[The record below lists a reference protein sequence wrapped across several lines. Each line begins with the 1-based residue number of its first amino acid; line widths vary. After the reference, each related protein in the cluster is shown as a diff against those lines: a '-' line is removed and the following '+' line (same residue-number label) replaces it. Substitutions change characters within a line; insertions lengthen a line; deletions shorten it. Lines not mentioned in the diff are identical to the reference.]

1 MKEKQQHITDRNES
15 GLSNLTDEELWVSS
29 AVADDTQQYDVD
41 QAFERFRKRTGLDQ
55 SGGKQSYKWYRT
67 WSVAAVAIVLLGLIT
82 VTAYWQGSRQIQSNF
97 SDIVVEAPLGSKTK
111 LTLPD
116 GSTVWLNAGSKMVY
130 SQGFGVSDRK
140 LAFQGEGY
148 FEVEKSDEMP
158 FLVQTHDV
166 NVTVVGTKFNFR
178 NYPEDE
184 EAVVELLEGKVAL
197 ENQLKEEAV
206 RYLSPNEKMVLHKA
220 TGEMDITSAKVKEAT
235 LWTENILLFDEDL
248 LPDIVRELERSYHVQ
263 IEIDNEDLKQ
273 ARFYGQFNQL
283 EQNIFDVLDMF
294 SETGK
299 LKYHEEGKVIYLK

>member
-1 MKEKQQHITDRNES
+1 MKEKQQHITYRNES
-15 GLSNLTDEELWVSS
+15 GFSNLTDEELWVSS

-55 SGGKQSYKWYRT
+55 AGKQSYKWYRT

-116 GSTVWLNAGSKMVY
+116 GSTVWLNAGSKMIY
-130 SQGFGVSDRK
+130 SQGFGVSDRR

-148 FEVEKSDEMP
+148 FEVEKNDEMP

-184 EAVVELLEGKVAL
+184 EAVVELLEGKVTL
-197 ENQLKEEAV
+197 ENQLKEESV

-220 TGEMDITSAKVKEAT
+220 TGKMDITSAKVKEAT

-263 IEIDNEDLKQ
+263 IEIENEDLKQ
-273 ARFYGQFNQL
+273 TRFYGQFNQL
-283 EQNIFDVLDMF
+283 EQNIYDVLDML

>member
-55 SGGKQSYKWYRT
+55 SGRQSYKWYRT

-130 SQGFGVSDRK
+130 SQGFGVSDRR

-148 FEVEKSDEMP
+148 FEVEKIDEMP

-220 TGEMDITSAKVKEAT
+220 TGKMDITSAKVKEVT

-263 IEIDNEDLKQ
+263 IEIENEDLKQ
-273 ARFYGQFNQL
+273 TRFYGQFNQL
-283 EQNIFDVLDMF
+283 EQNIYDVLDML

>member
-29 AVADDTQQYDVD
+29 AVVDDTQQYDVD

-55 SGGKQSYKWYRT
+55 SGKQSYKWYRT

-130 SQGFGVSDRK
+130 SQGFGVSDRR

-148 FEVEKSDEMP
+148 FEVEKNDEMP

-184 EAVVELLEGKVAL
+184 EAAVELLEGKVAL

-220 TGEMDITSAKVKEAT
+220 TGEMDITSTKVKEAT

-263 IEIDNEDLKQ
+263 IEIENEDLKQ
-273 ARFYGQFNQL
+273 TRFYGQFNQL
-283 EQNIFDVLDMF
+283 EQNIYDVLDML
-294 SETGK
+294 SETGT

>member
-15 GLSNLTDEELWVSS
+15 GVSNLTDEELWVSS

-55 SGGKQSYKWYRT
+55 SGRQSYKWYRT

-130 SQGFGVSDRK
+130 SQGFGVSDRR
-140 LAFQGEGY
+140 LVFQGEGY
-148 FEVEKSDEMP
+148 FEVEKNDEMP

-248 LPDIVRELERSYHVQ
+248 LPDIVRKLERSYHVR
-263 IEIDNEDLKQ
+263 IEIENEDLKQ

-283 EQNIFDVLDMF
+283 EQNIYEVLDMLV
-294 SETGK
+294 ETGRLEYQEK
-299 LKYHEEGKVIYLK
+299 DKVIYLK

>member
-29 AVADDTQQYDVD
+29 AVADNTQQYDVD

-55 SGGKQSYKWYRT
+55 SGRQSYKWYRT

-130 SQGFGVSDRK
+130 SQGFGVSDRR

-148 FEVEKSDEMP
+148 FEVEKNDEMP

-197 ENQLKEEAV
+197 ENQLKEESV

-263 IEIDNEDLKQ
+263 IEIENEDLKQ
-273 ARFYGQFNQL
+273 TRFYGQFNQL
-283 EQNIFDVLDMF
+283 EQNIYDVLDML

>member
-55 SGGKQSYKWYRT
+55 SGRQSYKWYRT

-130 SQGFGVSDRK
+130 SQGFGVSDRR

-148 FEVEKSDEMP
+148 FEVEKNDEMP

-220 TGEMDITSAKVKEAT
+220 TGKMDITSAKVKEAT

-248 LPDIVRELERSYHVQ
+248 LPDIVRKLERSYHVR
-263 IEIDNEDLKQ
+263 IEIENEDLKQ

-283 EQNIFDVLDMF
+283 EQNIYEVLDMLV
-294 SETGK
+294 ETGRLEYQEK
-299 LKYHEEGKVIYLK
+299 DKVIYLK

>member
-55 SGGKQSYKWYRT
+55 SGRQSYKWYRT

-116 GSTVWLNAGSKMVY
+116 GSTVWLNAGSKMIY
-130 SQGFGVSDRK
+130 SQGFGVSDRR

-148 FEVEKSDEMP
+148 FEVEKNDEMP

-248 LPDIVRELERSYHVQ
+248 LPDIVRKLERSYHVQ

-283 EQNIFDVLDMF
+283 EQNIYDVLDML

>member
-55 SGGKQSYKWYRT
+55 SGRQSYKWYRT

-130 SQGFGVSDRK
+130 SQGFGVSDRR

-148 FEVEKSDEMP
+148 FEVEKNDEMP

-166 NVTVVGTKFNFR
+166 NVIVVGTKFNFR

-197 ENQLKEEAV
+197 ENQLKEESV

-220 TGEMDITSAKVKEAT
+220 TGKMDITSAKVKEAT

-263 IEIDNEDLKQ
+263 IEIENEDLKQ
-273 ARFYGQFNQL
+273 TRFYGQFNQL
-283 EQNIFDVLDMF
+283 EQNIYDVLDML

>member
-55 SGGKQSYKWYRT
+55 SGRQSYKWYRT

-130 SQGFGVSDRK
+130 SQGFGVSDRR

-148 FEVEKSDEMP
+148 FEVEKNDEMP

-206 RYLSPNEKMVLHKA
+206 RYLPPNEKMVLHKA

-263 IEIDNEDLKQ
+263 IEIENEDLKQ
-273 ARFYGQFNQL
+273 TRFYGQFNQL
-283 EQNIFDVLDMF
+283 EQNIYDVLDML

>member
-29 AVADDTQQYDVD
+29 AVADNTQQYDVD

-55 SGGKQSYKWYRT
+55 SGKQSYKWYRT

-130 SQGFGVSDRK
+130 SQGFGVSDRR

-148 FEVEKSDEMP
+148 FEVEKNDEMP

-248 LPDIVRELERSYHVQ
+248 LPDIVRKLERSYHVR
-263 IEIDNEDLKQ
+263 IEIENEDLKQ

-283 EQNIFDVLDMF
+283 EQNIYEVLDMLV
-294 SETGK
+294 ETGRLEYQEK
-299 LKYHEEGKVIYLK
+299 DKVIYLK

>member
-55 SGGKQSYKWYRT
+55 SGKQSYKWYRT

-130 SQGFGVSDRK
+130 SQGFGVSDRR

-148 FEVEKSDEMP
+148 FEVEKNDEMP

-197 ENQLKEEAV
+197 ENQLKEESV

-220 TGEMDITSAKVKEAT
+220 TGKMDITSAKVKEAT

-263 IEIDNEDLKQ
+263 IEIENEDLKQ

-283 EQNIFDVLDMF
+283 EQNIYDVLDML

>member
-29 AVADDTQQYDVD
+29 AVADNTQQYDVD

-55 SGGKQSYKWYRT
+55 SGRQSYKWYRT

-130 SQGFGVSDRK
+130 SQGFGVSDRR

-148 FEVEKSDEMP
+148 FEVEKNDEMP

-197 ENQLKEEAV
+197 ENQLKEESV

-220 TGEMDITSAKVKEAT
+220 TGKMDITSAKVKEVT

-263 IEIDNEDLKQ
+263 IEIENEDLKQ
-273 ARFYGQFNQL
+273 TRFYGQFNQL
-283 EQNIFDVLDMF
+283 EQNIYDVLDML

>member
-29 AVADDTQQYDVD
+29 AVADDTLQYDVD
-41 QAFERFRKRTGLDQ
+41 QAFERFQKRTGLDQ
-55 SGGKQSYKWYRT
+55 SGRQSYKWYRT

-130 SQGFGVSDRK
+130 SQGFGVSDRR
-140 LAFQGEGY
+140 LVFQGEGY
-148 FEVEKSDEMP
+148 FEVEKNDEMP

-197 ENQLKEEAV
+197 ENQLKEEVV

-220 TGEMDITSAKVKEAT
+220 TGEMDITSTKVKEAT
-235 LWTENILLFDEDL
+235 LWTESILLFDEDL

-263 IEIDNEDLKQ
+263 IEIENEDLKQ
-273 ARFYGQFNQL
+273 TRFYGQFNLL
-283 EQNIFDVLDMF
+283 EQTIYDVLDML

>member
-55 SGGKQSYKWYRT
+55 SGRQSYKWYRT

-130 SQGFGVSDRK
+130 SQGFGVSDRR

-148 FEVEKSDEMP
+148 FEVEKNDEMP

-263 IEIDNEDLKQ
+263 IEIENEDLKQ
-273 ARFYGQFNQL
+273 TRFYGQFNQL
-283 EQNIFDVLDMF
+283 EQNIYEVLDML

>member
-55 SGGKQSYKWYRT
+55 AGKQSYKWYRT

-116 GSTVWLNAGSKMVY
+116 GSTVWLNAGSKMIY
-130 SQGFGVSDRK
+130 SQGFGVSDRR

-148 FEVEKSDEMP
+148 FEVEKNDEMP

-197 ENQLKEEAV
+197 ENQLKEESV

-220 TGEMDITSAKVKEAT
+220 TGKMDITSAKVKEAT

-263 IEIDNEDLKQ
+263 IEIENEDLKQ
-273 ARFYGQFNQL
+273 TRFYGQFNQL
-283 EQNIFDVLDMF
+283 EQNIYDVLDML

>member
-15 GLSNLTDEELWVSS
+15 GFSNLTDEELWVSS

-55 SGGKQSYKWYRT
+55 SGKQSYKWYRT

-116 GSTVWLNAGSKMVY
+116 GSTVWLNAGSKMIY
-130 SQGFGVSDRK
+130 SQGFGVSDRR

-148 FEVEKSDEMP
+148 FEVEKNDEMP

-197 ENQLKEEAV
+197 ENQLKEESV

-220 TGEMDITSAKVKEAT
+220 TGKMDITSAKVKEAT

-263 IEIDNEDLKQ
+263 IEIENEDLKQ
-273 ARFYGQFNQL
+273 TRFYGQFNQL
-283 EQNIFDVLDMF
+283 EQNIYDVLDML

>member
-55 SGGKQSYKWYRT
+55 SGRQSYKWYRT

-130 SQGFGVSDRK
+130 SQGFGVSDRR

-148 FEVEKSDEMP
+148 FEVEKNDEMP

-220 TGEMDITSAKVKEAT
+220 TGKMDITSAKVKEVT

-263 IEIDNEDLKQ
+263 IEIENEDLKQ
-273 ARFYGQFNQL
+273 TRFYGQFNQL
-283 EQNIFDVLDMF
+283 EQNIYDVLGML

>member
-55 SGGKQSYKWYRT
+55 SGRQSYKWYRT

-116 GSTVWLNAGSKMVY
+116 GSTVWLNADSKMVY

-148 FEVEKSDEMP
+148 FEVEKNDEMP

-197 ENQLKEEAV
+197 ENQLRKEAV
-206 RYLSPNEKMVLHKA
+206 RYLSPEEKMVLHKA

-283 EQNIFDVLDMF
+283 EQNIYDVLNML
-294 SETGK
+294 SETGR
-299 LKYHEEGKVIYLK
+299 LKYYEEENVIYLK

>member
-55 SGGKQSYKWYRT
+55 AGKQSYKWYRT

-116 GSTVWLNAGSKMVY
+116 GSTVWLNAGSKMIY
-130 SQGFGVSDRK
+130 SQGFGVSDRR

-148 FEVEKSDEMP
+148 FEVEKNDEMP

-220 TGEMDITSAKVKEAT
+220 TGKMDITSAKVKEAT

-263 IEIDNEDLKQ
+263 IEIENEDLKQ
-273 ARFYGQFNQL
+273 TRFYGQFNQL
-283 EQNIFDVLDMF
+283 EQNIYDVLGML

>member
-55 SGGKQSYKWYRT
+55 SGRQSYKWYRT

-116 GSTVWLNAGSKMVY
+116 GSTVWLNAGSKMIY
-130 SQGFGVSDRK
+130 SQGFGVSDRR

-148 FEVEKSDEMP
+148 FEVEKNDEMP

-220 TGEMDITSAKVKEAT
+220 TGEMDITSTKVKEAT

-263 IEIDNEDLKQ
+263 IEIENEDLKQ
-273 ARFYGQFNQL
+273 TRFYGQFNQL
-283 EQNIFDVLDMF
+283 EQNIYDVLDML

>member
-55 SGGKQSYKWYRT
+55 SGRQSYKWYRT
-67 WSVAAVAIVLLGLIT
+67 WGVAAVAIVLLGLIT

-148 FEVEKSDEMP
+148 FEVEKNDEMP

-197 ENQLKEEAV
+197 ENQLKEESV

-220 TGEMDITSAKVKEAT
+220 TGKMDITSAKVKEAT

-263 IEIDNEDLKQ
+263 IEIENEDLKQ
-273 ARFYGQFNQL
+273 TRFYGQFNQL
-283 EQNIFDVLDMF
+283 EQNIYDVLDML

>member
-55 SGGKQSYKWYRT
+55 SGKQSYKWYRT

-130 SQGFGVSDRK
+130 SQGFGVSDRR

-148 FEVEKSDEMP
+148 FEVEKNDEMP

-206 RYLSPNEKMVLHKA
+206 RYLPPNEKMVLHKA

-263 IEIDNEDLKQ
+263 IEIENEDLKQ
-273 ARFYGQFNQL
+273 TRFYGQFNQL
-283 EQNIFDVLDMF
+283 EQNIYDVLDML

>member
-55 SGGKQSYKWYRT
+55 SGRQSYKWYRT

-130 SQGFGVSDRK
+130 SQGFGVSDRR

-148 FEVEKSDEMP
+148 FEVEKNDEMP

-166 NVTVVGTKFNFR
+166 NVIVVGTKFNFR

-197 ENQLKEEAV
+197 ENQL
-206 RYLSPNEKMVLHKA
+206 
-220 TGEMDITSAKVKEAT
+220 KEAT

-263 IEIDNEDLKQ
+263 IEIENEDLKQ
-273 ARFYGQFNQL
+273 TRFYGQFNQL
-283 EQNIFDVLDMF
+283 EQNIYDVLDML

>member
-55 SGGKQSYKWYRT
+55 SGRQSYKWYRT

-82 VTAYWQGSRQIQSNF
+82 VTAYWQGSRQVQSNF

-140 LAFQGEGY
+140 LDFQGEGY
-148 FEVEKSDEMP
+148 FEVEKNDEMP

-220 TGEMDITSAKVKEAT
+220 TGKMDITLAKVKEAT

-248 LPDIVRELERSYHVQ
+248 LPDIVWKLERSYRVQ
-263 IEIDNEDLKQ
+263 IEIENEDLKQ

-283 EQNIFDVLDMF
+283 EQNIYDVLDML

>member
-1 MKEKQQHITDRNES
+1 MIEKQQHITDRNES

-55 SGGKQSYKWYRT
+55 SGRQSYKWYRT

-111 LTLPD
+111 LTPPD

-130 SQGFGVSDRK
+130 SQGFGVSDRR

-148 FEVEKSDEMP
+148 FEVEKNDEMP

-220 TGEMDITSAKVKEAT
+220 TGEMDITSAKVKEAA

-263 IEIDNEDLKQ
+263 IEIENEDLKQ

-283 EQNIFDVLDMF
+283 EQNIYEVLDMLV
-294 SETGK
+294 ETGRLEYQEK
-299 LKYHEEGKVIYLK
+299 DKVIYLK

>member
-1 MKEKQQHITDRNES
+1 MIEKQQHITDRNES

-41 QAFERFRKRTGLDQ
+41 QAFERFQKRTGLDQ
-55 SGGKQSYKWYRT
+55 SGRQSYKWYRT

-130 SQGFGVSDRK
+130 SQGFGVSDRR

-148 FEVEKSDEMP
+148 FEVEKNDEMP

-197 ENQLKEEAV
+197 ENQLKEESV

-248 LPDIVRELERSYHVQ
+248 LPDIVRKLERSYHVR
-263 IEIDNEDLKQ
+263 IEIENEDLKQ

-283 EQNIFDVLDMF
+283 EQNIYEVLDMLV
-294 SETGK
+294 ETGRLEYQEK
-299 LKYHEEGKVIYLK
+299 DKVIYLK

>member
-55 SGGKQSYKWYRT
+55 SGRQSYKWYRT

-116 GSTVWLNAGSKMVY
+116 GSTVWLNAGSKMIY

-148 FEVEKSDEMP
+148 FEVEKNDEMP

-197 ENQLKEEAV
+197 ENQLKGEVV

-248 LPDIVRELERSYHVQ
+248 LPDIVRKLERSYHVQ

-283 EQNIFDVLDMF
+283 EQNIYDVLDML

>member
-29 AVADDTQQYDVD
+29 VVADDTQQYDVD

-55 SGGKQSYKWYRT
+55 SGRQSYKWYRT

-130 SQGFGVSDRK
+130 SQGFGVSDRR

-148 FEVEKSDEMP
+148 FEVEKNDEMP

-220 TGEMDITSAKVKEAT
+220 TGEMDITSAKVKEVT

-263 IEIDNEDLKQ
+263 IEIENEDLKQ
-273 ARFYGQFNQL
+273 TRFYGQFNQL
-283 EQNIFDVLDMF
+283 EQNIYDVLDML

>member
-55 SGGKQSYKWYRT
+55 SGRQSYKWYRT

-130 SQGFGVSDRK
+130 SQGFGVSDRR

-148 FEVEKSDEMP
+148 FEVEKNDEMP

-220 TGEMDITSAKVKEAT
+220 TGEMDITSTKVKEAT

-263 IEIDNEDLKQ
+263 IEIENEDLKQ
-273 ARFYGQFNQL
+273 TRFYGQFNQL
-283 EQNIFDVLDMF
+283 EQNIYEVLDML

>member
-55 SGGKQSYKWYRT
+55 SGKQSYKWYRT

-130 SQGFGVSDRK
+130 SQGFGVSDRR

-148 FEVEKSDEMP
+148 FEVEKKDEMP

-197 ENQLKEEAV
+197 ENQLKEESV

-220 TGEMDITSAKVKEAT
+220 TGKMDITSAKVKEAT

-263 IEIDNEDLKQ
+263 IEIENEDLKQ
-273 ARFYGQFNQL
+273 TRFYGQFNQL
-283 EQNIFDVLDMF
+283 EQNIYDVLDML

>member
-15 GLSNLTDEELWVSS
+15 GLSNLTDEELWVSL

-55 SGGKQSYKWYRT
+55 SGKQSYKWYRT

-130 SQGFGVSDRK
+130 SQGFGVSDRR

-148 FEVEKSDEMP
+148 FEVEKNDEMP

-220 TGEMDITSAKVKEAT
+220 TGEMDITSTKVKEAT

-263 IEIDNEDLKQ
+263 IEIENEDLKQ
-273 ARFYGQFNQL
+273 TRFYGQFNQL
-283 EQNIFDVLDMF
+283 EQNIYDVLDML

>member
-55 SGGKQSYKWYRT
+55 SGKQSYKWYRT

-130 SQGFGVSDRK
+130 SQGFGVSDRR
-140 LAFQGEGY
+140 LVFQGEGY
-148 FEVEKSDEMP
+148 FEVEKNDEMP

-197 ENQLKEEAV
+197 ENQLKEEVV

-220 TGEMDITSAKVKEAT
+220 TGEMDITSTKVKEAT
-235 LWTENILLFDEDL
+235 LWTESILLFDEDL

-263 IEIDNEDLKQ
+263 IEIENEDLKQ
-273 ARFYGQFNQL
+273 TRFYGQFNLL
-283 EQNIFDVLDMF
+283 EQTIYDVLDML

>member
-55 SGGKQSYKWYRT
+55 SGRQSYKWYRT

-148 FEVEKSDEMP
+148 FEVEKNDEMP

-263 IEIDNEDLKQ
+263 IEIENEDLKQ
-273 ARFYGQFNQL
+273 TRFYGQFNQL
-283 EQNIFDVLDMF
+283 EQNIYDVLDML

>member
-41 QAFERFRKRTGLDQ
+41 QAFERFRKRIGLDQ
-55 SGGKQSYKWYRT
+55 SGRQSYKWYRT

-116 GSTVWLNAGSKMVY
+116 GSTVWLNAGSKMIY
-130 SQGFGVSDRK
+130 SQGFGVSDRR

-148 FEVEKSDEMP
+148 FEVEKNDEMP

-248 LPDIVRELERSYHVQ
+248 LPDIVRKLERSYHVR
-263 IEIDNEDLKQ
+263 IEIENEDLKQ

-283 EQNIFDVLDMF
+283 EQNIYEVLDMLV
-294 SETGK
+294 ETGRLEYQEK
-299 LKYHEEGKVIYLK
+299 DKVIYLK

>member
-1 MKEKQQHITDRNES
+1 MIEKQQHITDRNES

-55 SGGKQSYKWYRT
+55 SGRQSYKWYRT

-116 GSTVWLNAGSKMVY
+116 GSTVWLNAGAKMGY
-130 SQGFGVSDRK
+130 SQGFGVRDRR

-148 FEVEKSDEMP
+148 FEVEKNDEMP

-206 RYLSPNEKMVLHKA
+206 RYLPPNEKMVLHKA

-248 LPDIVRELERSYHVQ
+248 LPDIVRKLERSYHVR
-263 IEIDNEDLKQ
+263 IEIENEDLKQ

-283 EQNIFDVLDMF
+283 EQNIYEVLDMLV
-294 SETGK
+294 ETGRLEYQEK
-299 LKYHEEGKVIYLK
+299 DKVIYLK

>member
-41 QAFERFRKRTGLDQ
+41 QAFERFRKQTGLDQ
-55 SGGKQSYKWYRT
+55 SGRQSYKWYRT

-116 GSTVWLNAGSKMVY
+116 GSTVWLNAGSKMIY
-130 SQGFGVSDRK
+130 SQGFGVSDRR

-148 FEVEKSDEMP
+148 FEVEKNDEMP

-220 TGEMDITSAKVKEAT
+220 TGEMDITSTKVKEAT

-263 IEIDNEDLKQ
+263 IEIENEDLKQ
-273 ARFYGQFNQL
+273 TRFYGQFNQL
-283 EQNIFDVLDMF
+283 EQNIYDVLDML

>member
-55 SGGKQSYKWYRT
+55 SGKQSYKWYRT

-130 SQGFGVSDRK
+130 SQGFGVSDRR

-148 FEVEKSDEMP
+148 FEVEKNDEMP

-197 ENQLKEEAV
+197 ENQLKGEVV

-220 TGEMDITSAKVKEAT
+220 IGEMDITSAKVKEAT

-273 ARFYGQFNQL
+273 TRFYGQFNQL
-283 EQNIFDVLDMF
+283 EQNIYDVLDML

>member
-55 SGGKQSYKWYRT
+55 SGRQSYKWYRT

-130 SQGFGVSDRK
+130 SQGFGVSDRR

-148 FEVEKSDEMP
+148 FEVEKNDEMP

-206 RYLSPNEKMVLHKA
+206 RYLPPNEKMVLHKA

-263 IEIDNEDLKQ
+263 IEIENEDLKQ
-273 ARFYGQFNQL
+273 TRFYGQFNQL
-283 EQNIFDVLDMF
+283 EQNIYEVLDML

>member
-1 MKEKQQHITDRNES
+1 MIEKQQHITDRNES

-55 SGGKQSYKWYRT
+55 SGRQSYKWYRT

-130 SQGFGVSDRK
+130 SQGVGVRDRR

-148 FEVEKSDEMP
+148 FEVEKNDEMP

-197 ENQLKEEAV
+197 ENQLKEESV

-220 TGEMDITSAKVKEAT
+220 TGKMDITSAKVKEAT

-248 LPDIVRELERSYHVQ
+248 LPDIVRKLERSYHVQ
-263 IEIDNEDLKQ
+263 IEIENEDLKQ
-273 ARFYGQFNQL
+273 TRFYGQFNQL
-283 EQNIFDVLDMF
+283 EQNIYDVLDML